1 MTFAESWWGNAWI
14 EALGSASLDPGRL
27 SRGRAYAR
35 GGHVHDIT
43 VTPGRIGA
51 RVDGS
56 RSRPY
61 RTGIGLD
68 VLSDADWDRFL
79 TAVAA
84 QPSHIAALLDK
95 DMPHALV
102 DAAAEAGVRLLP
114 GPGELSPRCSC
125 PDRGHPCKH
134 AAALC
139 YEAALLLDADP
150 LVLLLMR
157 GRDERA
163 LLDDLAR
170 RNAAHASR
178 ESPAVRAGVDAR
190 TALFAPPAPAALPG
204 PLPVPRRPGIP
215 PSLPPARRLPVAATA
230 LDLLATDAAARAHAF
245 LTTGGDPHPGLT
257 PWQDAVRLAATRPT
271 SGLTAT
277 TRTLYRSLAAGTG
290 RTPTDMARAV
300 AAWRQGGLEGLTLL
314 EAPWNPPAGPFDRAR
329 PALAAAGLPPLRPR
343 HNHLT
348 DDARGLQLRFGHDG
362 RWYPYEADPGPDPD
376 WWPAGPA
383 DEDPVDALSELRQ
396 RDESVARSAPKY

>member
-14 EALGSASLDPGRL
+14 EALESASLDTGRL
-27 SRGRAYAR
+27 SRGRVYAR

-56 RSRPY
+56 RPRPY
-61 RTGIGLD
+61 RTGIELG
-68 VLSDADWDRFL
+68 VFSDADWDRFL
-79 TAVAA
+79 SAVAA
-84 QPSHIAALLDK
+84 QPSHLAALLDK

-114 GPGELSPRCSC
+114 GPGDLVPRCSC

-139 YEAALLLDADP
+139 YEAARLLDADP

-178 ESPAVRAGVDAR
+178 ESPAARAGIDAL
-190 TALFAPPAPAALPG
+190 TALSAPRGTALAALPE
-204 PLPVPRRPGIP
+204 PLPVPPRPGIP
-215 PSLPPARRLPVAATA
+215 PALPPAGRLPVDPAA

-245 LTTGGDPHPGLT
+245 LTTGSDPHPGLT

-290 RTPTDMARAV
+290 RTPTDVARAV

-314 EAPWNPPAGPFDRAR
+314 ETAWNPPAGPFDRAR

-383 DEDPVDALSELRQ
+383 EEDPADALTALRQ
-396 RDESVARSAPKY
+396 RDDPAASPH